1 MNNNKYLTVS
11 VINRYLK
18 DVFDKNEHLR
28 TVFLKGEISN
38 FKGHTT
44 GHLYFSLKD
53 ENSRIS
59 AIMFSSY
66 AKKLN
71 FIPQDGKKVLV
82 TGRIGIYEAT
92 GSYQIYVDDMVEDG
106 VGNLYLAYEKL
117 KADLEKEGLFD
128 KKYKKT
134 IPKYPEV
141 VGIVTAPT
149 GAAIKDILSTI
160 KRRYPICKTI
170 LFPCLV
176 QGEYAKEDIVKKI
189 NMAQDYDLD
198 VLIVGR
204 GGGSIEDLWAFN
216 EEIVARAIFDSKIPV
231 ISAVGHEID
240 FTIADFVADLR
251 APTPTGAAEL
261 AVPNLT
267 DLNKYIGQL
276 SIRVNESILKKV
288 NYQKLLLDSLKN
300 SYVIKTPMIMYDNK
314 KQKLDIIVEK
324 INSIIDNKINNYN
337 QRLEYIKSNHI
348 LRNPN
353 LLYKDKIRDLD
364 ILINKLDL
372 VSPLHV
378 LKRGYSIS
386 TNSKGNVIKTVKG
399 IKKEDIINI
408 DLCDGKIITKVI
420 EISKEDKGE

>member
-53 ENSRIS
+53 ESSRIS

-66 AKKLN
+66 AKRLN

-92 GSYQIYVDDMVEDG
+92 GSYQIYVDDMMEDG

-128 KKYKKT
+128 KKYKKS

-141 VGIVTAPT
+141 IGIVTAPT

-160 KRRYPICKTI
+160 KRRYPVCKTI

-176 QGEYAKEDIVKKI
+176 QGEYAKNDIVDKI

-216 EEIVARAIFDSKIPV
+216 EEIVARAIFDSKVPI

-240 FTIADFVADLR
+240 FTIADFVADMR

-267 DLNKYIGQL
+267 DLNKYLGQL
-276 SIRVNESILKKV
+276 NIRINESILKKV

-314 KQKLDIIVEK
+314 KQKLDIITEK
-324 INSIIDNKINNYN
+324 INSIIENKIKNYN
-337 QRLEYIKSNHI
+337 QKLEYIKNNHI
-348 LRNPN
+348 LKHPS
-353 LLYKDKIRDLD
+353 LLYKDKIKDLD
-364 ILINKLDL
+364 TLINKLEL

-386 TNSKGNVIKTVKG
+386 TNSKGKVIKSIKSVK
-399 IKKEDIINI
+399 KDEVINI
-408 DLCDGKIITKVI
+408 DLCDGKIVTKVTELI
-420 EISKEDKGE
+420 KENNNE